1 MTNEEFIHRYCTED
15 VQRLALLKAPEGVD
29 MKFCL
34 QQIEGWQTATRK
46 LPMWSE
52 TEGVLYPPRLS
63 MEQCSSE
70 ETARYKQQLVCRI
83 LSEDKRLSMVD
94 LTGGFGIDFSYL
106 AKEFREATYVEKQE
120 ILCRMALH
128 NMPLMGLGLA
138 HIVQSDCM
146 EYVKE
151 MPMTNLVFM
160 DPARRDSTGRKTVAL
175 QDCTPDV
182 RQLVP
187 QLMSHTDLL
196 LLKLS
201 PMLDITQAVRELP
214 DVREVHI
221 VSVNDECKELLLALQ
236 PNTCEHIVYHC
247 VNLGKHEQYFQ
258 CEGCAFEP
266 KLSELPQGYLYE
278 PNVSILKAGVQDALC
293 DIYRVK
299 KLHPY
304 SHLFTSDICKKE
316 FPGRIFQ
323 LDGFSGFGK
332 TELKSLIGDLKQANL
347 TIRNFPSTVAELRKR
362 LRLQEGSDVYLFATT
377 LKDGRHALLRC
388 SKITLESPAVRVE
401 GPLV

>member
-201 PMLDITQAVRELP
+201 PMLDITQAVRG
-214 DVREVHI
+214 RG
-221 VSVNDECKELLLALQ
+221 ECPSPL
-236 PNTCEHIVYHC
+236 
-247 VNLGKHEQYFQ
+247 
-258 CEGCAFEP
+258 
-266 KLSELPQGYLYE
+266 
-278 PNVSILKAGVQDALC
+278 
-293 DIYRVK
+293 
-299 KLHPY
+299 
-304 SHLFTSDICKKE
+304 ICWSM
-316 FPGRIFQ
+316 GAWR
-323 LDGFSGFGK
+323 S
-332 TELKSLIGDLKQANL
+332 
-347 TIRNFPSTVAELRKR
+347 
-362 LRLQEGSDVYLFATT
+362 
-377 LKDGRHALLRC
+377 
-388 SKITLESPAVRVE
+388 
-401 GPLV
+401 

>member
-1 MTNEEFIHRYCTED
+1 MTNEEFIHRYRTEN
-15 VQRLALLKAPEGVD
+15 VQRLALFKSPEGVD

-34 QQIEGWQTATRK
+34 QQIEGWQTARRK

-83 LSEDKRLSMVD
+83 LSEDKRVSMVD

-120 ILCRMALH
+120 VLCRMARH
-128 NMPLMGLGLA
+128 NMPLMGLGDA
-138 HIVQSDCM
+138 HVVQSDCT
-146 EYVKE
+146 EYIKD

-160 DPARRDSTGRKTVAL
+160 DPARRDVTGHKTVAL
-175 QDCTPDV
+175 QDCTPDI
-182 RQLVP
+182 RQFVP

-221 VSVNDECKELLLALQ
+221 VSLNDECKELLLVLQ
-236 PNTCEHIVYHC
+236 PNSCDHIAYHC
-247 VNLGKHEQYFQ
+247 MNLGKHEQYFQ
-258 CEGCAFEP
+258 CEGCGFDPE
-266 KLSELPQGYLYE
+266 LSELPQGYLYE

-293 DIYRVK
+293 NIYKVK

-304 SHLFTSDICKKE
+304 SHLFTSDICEKD

-347 TIRNFPSTVAELRKR
+347 TLRNFPSTVAELRKR
-362 LRLQEGSDVYLFATT
+362 LRLQEGGDVYLFATT

-388 SKITLESPAVRVE
+388 SKITLESPAAQ
-401 GPLV
+401 